1 MKNILVP
8 TDFSSCATLAAHQ
21 AILIAQQT
29 KSSISFIHSINTPVE
44 WIRYNPSVPAKRAA
58 SLNAE
63 LEQFPEFKKQIAK
76 AKLSLEALKKEAE
89 KKKVS
94 ATTDIAFNQVYSD
107 IIEYAKA
114 KKADLIVMGT
124 VGKGGLKGALL
135 GSNTSKII
143 RISTLPVLVV
153 SQKHQVAPISAI
165 TYASDFEE
173 ENLNKNIIEIKN
185 FALSTKA
192 DLKLL
197 YINTP
202 TFFESTKYSTQ
213 KLNNIILKYKLAKCD
228 YAVYNDF
235 TVEEGISNYIQSH
248 TTSLVAISTHNRKG
262 IARLFY
268 DNITELLLGKL
279 DRPLLVFPKK

>member
-44 WIRYNPSVPAKRAA
+44 WIRYNPSVPTKRAA

-63 LEQFPEFKKQIAK
+63 LDQFPEFKKQMAS
-76 AKLSLEALKKEAE
+76 AKLNLEILKKEAE

-94 ATTDIAFNQVYSD
+94 ASTDIAFNQVYSD

-124 VGKGGLKGALL
+124 VGNSGLKAALI

-143 RISTLPVLVV
+143 RISTLPVLAI
-153 SQKHQVAPISAI
+153 SPKHQVTPITGI
-165 TYASDFEE
+165 TYTSDFEE

-185 FALSTKA
+185 LALSTKA
-192 DLKLL
+192 SLKLL

-202 TFFESTKYSTQ
+202 TFFESTKYSIQ
-213 KLNNIILKYKLAKCD
+213 KLNNIMLKYKLAKCD

-248 TTSLVAISTHNRKG
+248 PTNLVAISTHNRKG

-279 DRPLLVFPKK
+279 DKPLLIFPRK